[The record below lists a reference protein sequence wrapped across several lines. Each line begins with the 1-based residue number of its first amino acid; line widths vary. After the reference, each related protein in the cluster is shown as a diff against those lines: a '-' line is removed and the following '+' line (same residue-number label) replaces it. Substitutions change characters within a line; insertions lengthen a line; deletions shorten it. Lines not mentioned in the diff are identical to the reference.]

1 MDYVSH
7 PLIYEGTVEDREYQR
22 VISGTARARNTLVV
36 LPTALGKT
44 VISALVAADLL
55 YSYRGRRVLVMAPTR
70 PLCVQHLETFR
81 RIIRLPEDDFVLL
94 TGRTG
99 ATFREAV
106 WAGRPRVVFATPQ
119 VVRND
124 LLAGRMSLEGFGLLV
139 FDECHRSVK
148 EYAYTEIASQYAS
161 TPGYPLILGMTASPG
176 SDIERVKA
184 ICRSLSVEH
193 VEYRNDDD
201 ADVRP
206 YIQPVT
212 VESITVD
219 LPPEYGPVRDAL
231 KGMLDERVKWLQA
244 RGYLKGAYRGVSRRQ
259 LLELGIELRYAA
271 EMSIEEERGPI
282 YAVISRQA
290 SALTI
295 FHMIELLEAQGAHTL
310 RAFVDRMAD
319 EGGENRGHSAIL
331 DDEAFAFVRRFLE
344 GDHAVEHPKVEA
356 LRGLLEEQFRGG
368 SGTGSRALVFTQY
381 RDTAAHLVEV
391 LNGVK
396 GIVAERFVGQASRP
410 HDRGLTQDRQ
420 GSLIRD
426 LRDGL
431 LNTLVA
437 TSIAEEGLDIPQ
449 VDLVVFYEPIPSE
462 IRYIQR
468 RGRTGRRAAGR
479 AVILATRDTLDMIY
493 LYVSQGRV
501 ERMRGIAQR
510 LNAVLKPVIR
520 PGQRPAPDPLSQG
533 ELDQIYSRTA
543 SKPEPMSGSALDSEK
558 ERLSAMARL
567 VSRAERS
574 IYMKVLEGGTAGTAD
589 KALYREMEEE
599 GFSREVVRA
608 AMARLVGAKHV
619 AEAPKAREGTPS
631 AVPSVISIPQK
642 DIPGTRLMSIE
653 VERVEP
659 GRVLV
664 QVDGRWMASLL
675 PENYDG
681 PRELLK
687 RGRSFEALCYLYH
700 DEGGALLLR
709 VRRVVKAGLP

>member
-7 PLIYEGTVEDREYQR
+7 PLIYERTVEDREYQR
-22 VISGTARARNTLVV
+22 VISGAARDRNTLVV

-81 RIIRLPEDDFVLL
+81 RTIRLPEDDFVLL

-99 ATFREAV
+99 ATLREAI
-106 WAGRPRVVFATPQ
+106 WAGRARVVFATPQ

-148 EYAYTEIASQYAS
+148 EYAYTEIAGQYAS

-184 ICRSLSVEH
+184 ICSSLSVEH

-201 ADVRP
+201 PDVRP

-212 VESITVD
+212 VEPITVD

-295 FHMIELLEAQGAHTL
+295 FHMIELLEAQGAYTL

-319 EGGENRGHSAIL
+319 EGGGNRGHSAIL
-331 DDEAFAFVRRFLE
+331 DDEAFAAVRRFLE

-356 LRGLLEEQFRGG
+356 LRGLLEKQFRGG
-368 SGTGSRALVFTQY
+368 SGMGSRALVFTQY

-396 GIVAERFVGQASRP
+396 GIAAERFVGQASRP
-410 HDRGLTQDRQ
+410 NDRGLTQDRQ
-420 GSLIRD
+420 ASLIRD
-426 LRDGL
+426 LREGV

-479 AVILATRDTLDMIY
+479 AVILAARDTLDMVY
-493 LYVSQGRV
+493 LYASQGRV

-510 LNAVLKPVIR
+510 LNSVLKPVTR
-520 PGQRPAPDPLSQG
+520 PGRRPAPEPLSQA
-533 ELDQIYSRTA
+533 ELDQIYYRTA
-543 SKPEPMSGSALDSEK
+543 SKPEPISGSALEK

-589 KALYREMEEE
+589 DALYKEMQEE

-619 AEAPKAREGTPS
+619 AEAPKARDGAPS
-631 AVPSVISIPQK
+631 ATPSVISIPQK

-664 QVDGRWMASLL
+664 RVDGRWMARLL

-681 PRELLK
+681 PRGLLK

-700 DEGGALLLR
+700 DEGGVLLVR